1 MISILFSIVRICPSQ
16 LKCNCLKNAKRFLK
30 FLFHFWNLHQIL
42 NILNRKVIIIANVFS
57 KLQTVKILV
66 KPLSKKLRFRTFF
79 DSQHVKVSQTLV
91 KSVWEHFDHIFWWL
105 WEELIMKIPTSL
117 ICQILDVFVNTFI
130 AEDKYPVS
138 FSGLREFA
146 APNSNAIILKTE
158 NIFRIFRSISL
169 IFNKC

>member
-1 MISILFSIVRICPSQ
+1 
-16 LKCNCLKNAKRFLK
+16 
-30 FLFHFWNLHQIL
+30 
-42 NILNRKVIIIANVFS
+42 
-57 KLQTVKILV
+57 
-66 KPLSKKLRFRTFF
+66 
-79 DSQHVKVSQTLV
+79 
-91 KSVWEHFDHIFWWL
+91 
-105 WEELIMKIPTSL
+105 MKIPTLL

-146 APNSNAIILKTE
+146 ASNSNAIILKTE